1 MDAVIEY
8 VTDYYQYGPVSPE
21 IFEEGFQVY
30 DPLMAYYLLDEADK
44 NYDALISREER
55 YAITELFLRYQDPL
69 NLLDGNTYLQYFPNL
84 KTLDIGPYKDNEEA
98 SRVYQGRRVATNRGF
113 GVYCD
118 RLVVENANVNSI
130 RIGWNNEI
138 KHVDLSK
145 CPNVKSVIM
154 YDVSCMDVVLPPS
167 IEALVIV
174 GNDFSYMD
182 LSTYNKLNFISIEK
196 SNCHRLILP
205 QSAKTV
211 YCTQGQLASIDLSRC
226 KELEYLNIKDNK
238 LTSLDLSQCVN
249 LIRLIC
255 NLNQV
260 TSLDLSKCNN
270 LLSLNCWSNPIK
282 SLDLHHNEHLEL
294 LYCSDCDIVELDLT
308 SNKRIEWLEVQADGF
323 ETRLKKIYL
332 PKDHIYNGKYYY
344 IDHDHFTDF
353 SGIEVIYK

>member
-21 IFEEGFQVY
+21 KFEEGFQVY

-270 LLSLNCWSNPIK
+270 LLSLN
-282 SLDLHHNEHLEL
+282 L
-294 LYCSDCDIVELDLT
+294 LVE
-308 SNKRIEWLEVQADGF
+308 SYKIFGF
-323 ETRLKKIYL
+323 A
-332 PKDHIYNGKYYY
+332 P
-344 IDHDHFTDF
+344 
-353 SGIEVIYK
+353 